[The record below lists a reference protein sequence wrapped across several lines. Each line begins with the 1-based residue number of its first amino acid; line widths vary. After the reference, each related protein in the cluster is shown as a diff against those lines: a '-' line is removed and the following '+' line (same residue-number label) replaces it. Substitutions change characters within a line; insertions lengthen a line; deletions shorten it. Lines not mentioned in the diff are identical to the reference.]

1 VLASKKSFTKKSK
14 VLLVG
19 GSGYLG
25 NHFFTYLKNQGFEQV
40 YVGSR
45 SAKGPNALYLDIMD
59 PEFPKKVQQEQFD
72 FLINFTGQI
81 TNPIQSCLLQNS
93 IGIENLVKACDSN
106 TCLVQLSS
114 VGVYGSGIE
123 ADESVICRPETPY
136 STLKLVAEELLRAKM
151 PIENLLVLRLS
162 NIFGSTQPKG
172 VFAYLKRSANSDQVL
187 DFNNNGNLLRF
198 FLHVEDVA
206 KAIHLVL
213 ESNPWGRF
221 PIMNIVGRN
230 QFTVHQLI
238 DLFEDTFGIKYQ
250 RNFET
255 SAPYDNMLSISDG
268 IFRELTGF
276 QEEFSLQSYIQELG

>member
-1 VLASKKSFTKKSK
+1 M
-14 VLLVG
+14 VG

-45 SAKGPNALYLDIMD
+45 SAKGPNALCLDIMD
-59 PEFPKKVQQEQFD
+59 PKFPQKVQQEQFD

-81 TNPIQSCLLQNS
+81 SNPIQDCLLQNS
-93 IGIENLVKACDSN
+93 IGIENLIKVCSSN
-106 TCLVQLSS
+106 TRLVQLSS
-114 VGVYGSGIE
+114 VGVYGSGSK
-123 ADESVICRPETPY
+123 ADESTICRPETPY
-136 STLKLVAEELLRAKM
+136 STLKLVAEEMLRVKM
-151 PIENLLVLRLS
+151 PRENLLVLRLS

-213 ESNPWGRF
+213 LKDPWGKI
-221 PIMNIVGRN
+221 PTLNIVGRN
-230 QFTVHQLI
+230 RFTVHQLI
-238 DLFEDTFGIKYQ
+238 DLFEETFEIKYQ
-250 RNFET
+250 RNFEN
-255 SAPYDNMLSISDG
+255 SDPYDNMLSISDKT
-268 IFRELTGF
+268 FRELTGF
-276 QEEFSLQSYIQELG
+276 QEDFSLQSYIQELV